1 MNVLSKTTIFPGVT
15 SCVQVDIRCCSVI
28 HQNTHVVPKC
38 GILAPNRRHKLNRVS
53 KKHTV
58 CGKGSE
64 FVVMSPY
71 RHYSPAHM
79 GPRCRVGGGGGHDRL
94 VSSQRSA
101 GECGGLCYQTGGRSV
116 AGPDRTGL
124 EWTDSGCGCEAVRT
138 PVADGKSTAFRATSL
153 LLGHR
158 KQVKVK
164 H

>member
-79 GPRCRVGGGGGHDRL
+79 GPRCRVGGGG
-94 VSSQRSA
+94 
-101 GECGGLCYQTGGRSV
+101 CMTGWCHRSV
-116 AGPDRTGL
+116 QLESVVGCVIRPAVEVWLDRTGPD
-124 EWTDSGCGCEAVRT
+124 WSGLTAVVGAKLCVLRWRM
-138 PVADGKSTAFRATSL
+138 GSQL
-153 LLGHR
+153 LSVPHR
-158 KQVKVK
+158 CC
-164 H
+164 